1 MDANLNKKFEYG
13 KCYQHE
19 HFQKKHL
26 HEKYI
31 TLLLLQKY
39 KKQSTYAN
47 ISIFKCGYF
56 SIFNYKNC
64 SVCSKIHNFAYRKM
78 YNNIKYDKDS
88 LHY

>member
-56 SIFNYKNC
+56 SIFNYKI
-64 SVCSKIHNFAYRKM
+64 VLFAQKF
-78 YNNIKYDKDS
+78 ITLPIEKCITI
-88 LHY
+88 